1 MGPAP
6 TAGSGARAGRTSP
19 RVTYRE
25 PTAPADVGDDDRE
38 ELHVPETRARR
49 QPVEGVVYEHD
60 LLLYDSADE
69 LAAVAAPFLQAG
81 LDAGEAAVI
90 ATGGPA
96 ADVLVEALGDQ
107 EGLVVLDQ
115 VGVYRARTPAAIT
128 AFRELAAQ
136 RAGAGFPRI
145 RVVGETAFGRS
156 PRDWREWERYEAVIN
171 DALRAQPLWG
181 LCVYDT
187 GRLPDEVVEAG
198 LRTHP
203 HLVTSSGRGRNHDY
217 QDPAEFLRSLPLLP
231 EPLEET
237 EPLLAVDDVSDF
249 IGLRHTVGERLA
261 GLGGSPDL
269 VEDLH
274 LAIDEMTSNAVR
286 HGGPPV
292 QLRLWASSDRVV
304 CRISDGG
311 PGMDDPFAGYGP
323 AHGSDLSRGGMGLWL
338 ARQLCDHVDVI
349 DDGAGLTV
357 RLATSLH

>member
-1 MGPAP
+1 V
-6 TAGSGARAGRTSP
+6 TARGWEADDG
-19 RVTYRE
+19 VE
-25 PTAPADVGDDDRE
+25 LTAPADVGDDDRE
-38 ELHVPETRARR
+38 EIHGPEARARQ

-69 LAAVAAPFLQAG
+69 LAAVAVPFLQTG
-81 LDAGEAAVI
+81 LDVGEAAVI

-96 ADVLVEALGDQ
+96 ADVLIEALGNQ
-107 EGLVVLDQ
+107 EGLVVLERG
-115 VGVYRARTPAAIT
+115 GVYRPRTPSAIT
-128 AFRELAAQ
+128 AFRELAEQ
-136 RAGAGFPRI
+136 RTGAGFPRI
-145 RVVGETAFGRS
+145 RVVGETDFGRS

-203 HLVTSSGRGRNHDY
+203 HLVTAGGRGRNHDY
-217 QDPAEFLRSLPLLP
+217 QDPAEFLRSLPPLA

-249 IGLRHTVGERLA
+249 IGLRHAVGTQLA
-261 GLGGSPDL
+261 SLGGAPDL

-274 LAIDEMTSNAVR
+274 LAIDEMASNAVR
-286 HGGPPV
+286 HGAPPV
-292 QLRLWASSDRVV
+292 QLRLWASGDRVV
-304 CRISDGG
+304 CRISDRG

-323 AHGSDLSRGGMGLWL
+323 AHGTDLSRGGMGLWL

-357 RLATSLH
+357 RLATTLR